1 MGLHRSG
8 NRPRARLR
16 SLLIT
21 SQGLPGHAG
30 RSLPSPQSTSI
41 ITGEIMSTVHAPI
54 STEIKIRFPVEM
66 LKGIELWASERQLPR
81 SKAIRELIFRGMAKP
96 ETAPP
101 RRFAW
106 LPMR

>member
-1 MGLHRSG
+1 
-8 NRPRARLR
+8 
-16 SLLIT
+16 
-21 SQGLPGHAG
+21 
-30 RSLPSPQSTSI
+30 
-41 ITGEIMSTVHAPI
+41 MSDVHTPI

-66 LKGIELWASERQLPR
+66 LEGIELWASQRQLPR

-96 ETAPP
+96 EVAPP

>member
-1 MGLHRSG
+1 MKHIETKISE
-8 NRPRARLR
+8 
-16 SLLIT
+16 
-21 SQGLPGHAG
+21 
-30 RSLPSPQSTSI
+30 TSI
-41 ITGEIMSTVHAPI
+41 RMRETMPTVHAPI

-66 LKGIELWASERQLPR
+66 LERIELWASERQLPR

-96 ETAPP
+96 EMPP

>member
-1 MGLHRSG
+1 M
-8 NRPRARLR
+8 PA
-16 SLLIT
+16 
-21 SQGLPGHAG
+21 
-30 RSLPSPQSTSI
+30 
-41 ITGEIMSTVHAPI
+41 VHAPI

-66 LKGIELWASERQLPR
+66 LEGIEHWASERQLPR

-96 ETAPP
+96 ETAPA